1 MPTLQY
7 LEHRVLSWLKLGK
20 GLSKIICCEQSSAF
34 AHPFLRTRV
43 WRSTTDVW
51 LLRRILEMLQI
62 VSTGQG
68 NLVYDVLKPIVQ
80 GTGIIPFSAPNHR
93 A

>member
-1 MPTLQY
+1 M
-7 LEHRVLSWLKLGK
+7 E
-20 GLSKIICCEQSSAF
+20 SSA
-34 AHPFLRTRV
+34 
-43 WRSTTDVW
+43 RS
-51 LLRRILEMLQI
+51 ILFCRHEMLQI

-80 GTGIIPFSAPNHR
+80 GMGTIPFSAPNYP